1 MATQVPVVA
10 AIPNYNMAEYL
21 GRLLPQVLRAG
32 YDRVFVLDD
41 ASTDDSVDVVRGFG
55 DDVVLIRSPIN
66 QGAGTNRNQIIG
78 HVDDETLIHFVDADM
93 DLVTPDSAAVARE
106 VFVRYADRGVGVVG
120 GLVRRVDGA
129 QEFHNYGPVFSLR
142 THLTA
147 GFPPLIDR
155 LRHWPS
161 LARTIAKASG
171 PAMRAWPKILETPVA
186 VPTYWVHEG
195 NMIVKAG
202 AFGSLGGYDP
212 RIREHETQDL
222 AIRLQKLGVQTQFD
236 PSIEVM
242 HHRAQVRG
250 RFRMR
255 EQFAATRYLI
265 RTHGL
270 RRFLVDH

>member
-1 MATQVPVVA
+1 MATQVSVVA
-10 AIPNYNMAEYL
+10 VIPNFNMAEYL
-21 GRLLPQVLRAG
+21 ARLLPQVLGAG

-41 ASTDDSVDVVRGFG
+41 ASTDDSVDVVAGFG
-55 DDVVLIRSPIN
+55 DDVVLIRSPVN

-93 DLVTPDSAAVARE
+93 DLKTPDSAAVVRDVFARC
-106 VFVRYADRGVGVVG
+106 ADRGVGVVG
-120 GLVRRVDGA
+120 GLVRRADGA
-129 QEFHNYGPVFSLR
+129 QELYNYGPVFSLR
-142 THLTA
+142 THLTG

-155 LRHWPS
+155 LRHWPA
-161 LARTIAKASG
+161 LARPIAKAFR

-195 NMIVKAG
+195 NMIITAG
-202 AFGSLGGYDP
+202 AFGSLGGYDS

-222 AIRLQKLGVQTQFD
+222 AIRLQNRGVRTHFD

-242 HHRAQVRG
+242 HHHAQVRG
-250 RFRMR
+250 RFRMH
-255 EQFAATRYLI
+255 EQFAAAMYLI

-270 RRFLVDH
+270 RRYLVDH